1 MNVLSLFDGISCARV
16 ALERAGIKVDNYYA
30 SEIDKYA
37 ISISKKNWPDIIQL
51 GDVTK
56 ISRGT
61 IDPRDGF
68 VIRAMYDLY
77 RETTVTD
84 EIDLLIGGSPCTDL
98 SISKKN
104 REGLKGKQSSL
115 FYEYVRILKE
125 VKPKFFILENVNSMA
140 KDQKQIITNF
150 VGVESV
156 MINATL
162 VSGQSRKRLFW
173 VGKLVGDKYEQVIIP
188 QPEDKGIFVKDIIH
202 ENRNEEFDLERYI
215 VRTNFYREKGLDYKF
230 HNSGEESKAT
240 ALRASD
246 FKGTHNIVTVGSRA
260 GGNDKHNWDTIRV
273 ASIGK
278 GGQGDRIYSPEG
290 KSVCLSANGGG
301 RGAKTGI
308 YRINESY
315 DRKITPIECERL
327 QGLEDNYTDG
337 ISNSQRYKC
346 LGNAFNADVI
356 THILKYI
363 EL

>member
-37 ISISKKNWPDIIQL
+37 ILISKKNYPDIIQL
-51 GDVTK
+51 EDVTK
-56 ISRGT
+56 ISGD
-61 IDPRDGF
+61 IKQDKPQYIFVEKDGEIKSIF
-68 VIRAMYDLY
+68 
-77 RETTVTD
+77 TGG
-84 EIDLLIGGSPCTDL
+84 IDLLIGGSPCTDL

-125 VKPKFFILENVNSMA
+125 VEPKFFILENVNSMA
-140 KDQKQIITNF
+140 KDQKQIITDF
-150 VGVESV
+150 VGVEPV
-156 MINATL
+156 MINAAL

-188 QPEDKGIFVKDIIH
+188 QLEDQGIFVKDIIH
-202 ENRNEEFDLERYI
+202 ENKNEEFDLERYI

-230 HNSGEESKAT
+230 HNSDEESKAT

-246 FKGTHNIVTVGSRA
+246 FKGTHNIVTVGSRV
-260 GGNDKHNWDTIRV
+260 GGNNKNNLGTIRV

-356 THILKYI
+356 THILKHI